1 MYAVDTGCQTCSLPI
16 TDPLVLACLLFEAG
30 QQVSAVA
37 MPAGRADRIARR
49 DEARPG
55 RIAGVDRLLEP
66 DIVAVVRS
74 DVAHGRK
81 ACTEH
86 VVRILD
92 RGHAPEAVGEFQPAI
107 TADVDRKS
115 TRLNSS
121 H

>member
-1 MYAVDTGCQTCSLPI
+1 
-16 TDPLVLACLLFEAG
+16 
-30 QQVSAVA
+30 
-37 MPAGRADRIARR
+37 MPAGRAERIARR
-49 DEARPG
+49 DDARPG

-107 TADVDRKS
+107 TADVGGAGRS
-115 TRLNSS
+115 AAHTSELQSLMS
-121 H
+121 ISYAVLC